1 MNGTCKLKVL
11 EEVGLD
17 YLFVFRRPIIKLIN
31 KWGEGGRSGDYPTQ
45 RD

>member
-11 EEVGLD
+11 QEVGLD
-17 YLFVFRRPIIKLIN
+17 YLFVFRPIIKLIN
-31 KWGEGGRSGDYPTQ
+31 KWGEGGGSGDYPTQ